1 LWYLSNNKYQSI
13 SRKLR
18 TIKHSFEKIKLYL
31 VNKNL
36 RTMNFNSKNPFLNN
50 KTFST
55 ATSRNNEVNQAT
67 LIDYNQEMTLSGTI
81 NKSLILFFM
90 LTASA
95 MVIWWM
101 TFNGMNPVVPTIG
114 GAIIG
119 LILVVIAAFKPQYSA
134 YLAPGY
140 ALFEGLFIGGI
151 SAIFEAKYPGIVVQA
166 VSATLVT
173 FLVCLGLYKYKIVK
187 VTEQFKSVVVAA
199 TLAIATYYLIS
210 WLFSMFT
217 SFTPVHH
224 GSSMMSIGIS
234 VFVIVIAALN
244 LFLDFDRIEQGVQEK
259 MPKFMEWYG
268 AMGLMV
274 TLVWLYIEFL
284 RLLSKLASRD

>member
-1 LWYLSNNKYQSI
+1 MSLNSN
-13 SRKLR
+13 
-18 TIKHSFEKIKLYL
+18 
-31 VNKNL
+31 
-36 RTMNFNSKNPFLNN
+36 NPFLNN

-55 ATSRNNEVNQAT
+55 AVSRKDDVHQST
-67 LIDYNQEMTLSGTI
+67 IIDYNQDMTLSGTI
-81 NKSLILFFM
+81 NKSIILFLL

-101 TFNGMNPVVPTIG
+101 AFNGLNPMMPAIG
-114 GAIIG
+114 GAIVG
-119 LILVVIAAFKPQYSA
+119 LVLVVIAAFKPQYSG

-151 SAIFEAKYPGIVVQA
+151 SAIFEAMYPGIVIQA
-166 VSATLVT
+166 VGATFVT
-173 FLVCLGLYKYKIVK
+173 FLVCLILYKYKIVK

-217 SFTPVHH
+217 SFVPVHY
-224 GSSMMSIGIS
+224 GNSIMSIGIS
-234 VFVIVIAALN
+234 VFVIVIASLN
-244 LFLDFDRIEQGVQEK
+244 LFLDFDRIEKGAEQK
-259 MPKFMEWYG
+259 MPKYMEWYG
-268 AMGLMV
+268 AMGLMI

-284 RLLSKLASRD
+284 RLLSKLNSKN